1 MLIGIESFFIK
12 RKHMDIEIER
22 GRRVSLLPN
31 EMTPLEFA
39 IARFEKQ
46 AKAYYSKKQQA
57 RTETPAERLK
67 REKEL
72 ASALTHLKNERK
84 RVAILKQIQIRLEAY
99 QGWGRQKAAEN
110 PFELLEEK
118 HHPTTVLARNMRAD
132 GRPQPSQRHSPHHIV
147 QGKGKHPRTADVRL
161 NLHLYGIRINDPSNG
176 VWMPRTKADRGHWS
190 MPGAPAH
197 SEIHTFNYETWINF
211 LLAPLE
217 GEEVIRAALM
227 RIRCL
232 LRDGKQP
239 KQVTAKK
246 NANWRP
252 TL

>member
-1 MLIGIESFFIK
+1 MN
-12 RKHMDIEIER
+12 MEIEH
-22 GRRVSLLPN
+22 GVKVGLLPH
-31 EMTPLEFA
+31 EMTPLEVA
-39 IARFEKQ
+39 ISKFEKQ
-46 AKAYYSKKQQA
+46 AQAYYSKKRQ
-57 RTETPAERLK
+57 TPAETPEERRK

-72 ASALTHLKNERK
+72 SSALIHLKNERK
-84 RVAILKQIQIRLEAY
+84 KVAILAQIQIRLEEY
-99 QGWGRQKAAEN
+99 QGWGRKKAAEN

-132 GRPQPSQRHSPHHIV
+132 GRPQPSQRHSPHHAV

-161 NLHLYGIRINDPSNG
+161 NLHLYGIRINDPENG
-176 VWMPRTKADRGHWS
+176 VWMPRTKSDRGHWS
-190 MPGAPAH
+190 MPSAPAH
-197 SEIHTFNYETWINF
+197 SEIHTFNYETWVNF

-217 GEEVIRAALM
+217 GEEVLRAALI

-239 KQVTAKK
+239 QQVTAKK
-246 NANWRP
+246 DANWRP